1 MNGRRLAPV
10 AAIVGALALPLAL
23 PALTAAASG
32 DMLIPTAPSPPGA
45 AALLAS
51 ATPKTV
57 VLEPATGAVVA
68 VEASQPTAAGTE
80 FGAVAAISGDT
91 TCRPG
96 DGCYYTPTVNSTYHD
111 RSFYGSPGTFTGNWP
126 RRSAWDTGS
135 YTAYA
140 CWQGACSQWFG
151 PNTYLTFGGALVT
164 GTSFTIG

>member
-1 MNGRRLAPV
+1 MNGRRLALGV
-10 AAIVGALALPLAL
+10 AIAVGIALPFG
-23 PALTAAASG
+23 PAVLTADASGGGLIPIAPPPLGAAS
-32 DMLIPTAPSPPGA
+32 
-45 AALLAS
+45 LLAS
-51 ATPKTV
+51 RTPKTV
-57 VLEPATGAVVA
+57 VLDPATGAVVGVDVNQPA
-68 VEASQPTAAGTE
+68 VGGSQFA
-80 FGAVAAISGDT
+80 AVAAISGDT

-96 DGCYYTPTVNSTYHD
+96 DGCYYTPTVNSIYHD

-135 YTAYA
+135 YRAYA